1 MRAVCLL
8 AALLALGACA
18 PPPAPP
24 ATPGPDAK
32 AEVATDPAPEV
43 QGAAGGS
50 GEENL
55 SPNQLT
61 GVKSIDSPQDLDMRI
76 LDARGTGRVG
86 GVPIVNG
93 RVTPLP
99 AGQWMLTD
107 SDSEYEITLRSGLL
121 PDGIVR
127 LSGLAAFLVEP
138 PLDDALPRFRLYG
151 GRGSFYLPH
160 LSLGELTVLTPA
172 GPLVTRGAVFSV
184 TVAPDFQV
192 LVTCREGS
200 VYLTGVQNAV
210 AQPGQVLVADRLG
223 RGRVYAMTPNEA
235 LVFSDR
241 WLKVMTEEA
250 PPVVAATL
258 PRRLTE
264 WKSAG
269 SRWQLEEA
277 RFTAL
282 WFRQARSVLG
292 AAVPGPDV
300 WSAPL
305 EAPVQP
311 SVWQD
316 EPAAPGLLGELP

>member
-1 MRAVCLL
+1 MRPVWLL
-8 AALLALGACA
+8 AALLALTACA
-18 PPPAPP
+18 APPKPAP
-24 ATPGPDAK
+24 APDADPK
-32 AEVATDPAPEV
+32 ADAATDAPAV

-61 GVKSIDSPQDLDMRI
+61 GVKSIDNPQALEMRI

-86 GVPIVNG
+86 GAAIAAG
-93 RVTPLP
+93 RVTTLP

-107 SDSEYEITLRSGLL
+107 AGSEYEITLRSALL

-138 PLDDALPRFRLYG
+138 PLQDALPRFRLYG

-160 LSLGELTVLTPA
+160 LQLGELTVLTPA

-184 TVAPDFQV
+184 TVSPDFQV
-192 LVTCREGS
+192 LVTCREGA
-200 VYLTGVQNAV
+200 VYLTGSQNAV
-210 AQPGQVLVADRLG
+210 AMPGQVLVADRLG
-223 RGRVYAMTPNEA
+223 RGRLYAMTPNEA

-241 WLKVMTEEA
+241 WLTVMTEEA
-250 PPVVAATL
+250 PPVVTATL
-258 PRRLTE
+258 PRRLAE
-264 WKSAG
+264 WKTAG
-269 SRWQLEEA
+269 SRWHQEEA

-292 AAVPGPDV
+292 AVVPGPDV

-305 EAPVQP
+305 DSPVQP
-311 SVWQD
+311 SEWQD
-316 EPAAPGLLGELP
+316 EPPAPGLLGELP